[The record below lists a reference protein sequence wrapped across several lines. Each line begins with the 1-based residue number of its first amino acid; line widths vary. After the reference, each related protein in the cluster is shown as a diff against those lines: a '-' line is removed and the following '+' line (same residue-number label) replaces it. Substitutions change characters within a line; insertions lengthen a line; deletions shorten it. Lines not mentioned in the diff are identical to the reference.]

1 MDLNITKLANL
12 DAGKSQEFLNKVDS
26 KLMMDVSRSQI
37 VGNDEWMDMIEFSIP
52 YIEKALIKGI
62 RNIVTEEEIIKI
74 ELIKKVTVESVKHL
88 SKNVNFVDRYNQ
100 KTGEVIPKKILNAYK
115 EETFINYE
123 NRFLYSL
130 IKLIEDYMYLRERD
144 QENEYKGKDTQKA
157 DYQAE
162 IKLKKEKVKVNLSYE
177 TEASTTLKKS
187 NKSSERIQNIKKSLK
202 MLKSTELYQILDSK
216 RIILVKAPLKMT
228 NVLLK
233 NVNFQYAVKLWNYL
247 SEQMEIKDKSTKMN
261 KEYEEKGMAKT
272 LVDEDIYL
280 MHLIFKSKNVQ
291 EQLKNTKKVQL
302 RIKIQEKN

>member
-177 TEASTTLKKS
+177 TEASTTLKK
-187 NKSSERIQNIKKSLK
+187 
-202 MLKSTELYQILDSK
+202 
-216 RIILVKAPLKMT
+216 
-228 NVLLK
+228 
-233 NVNFQYAVKLWNYL
+233 
-247 SEQMEIKDKSTKMN
+247 
-261 KEYEEKGMAKT
+261 
-272 LVDEDIYL
+272 
-280 MHLIFKSKNVQ
+280 
-291 EQLKNTKKVQL
+291 
-302 RIKIQEKN
+302 